1 MISVHPEVEV
11 KVLAELQALQLMP
24 SAELPQPRVMTYDD
38 IAKLT
43 YTSNAIKASNE
54 PIPLA

>member
-1 MISVHPEVEV
+1 MHREVEAS
-11 KVLAELQALQLMP
+11 VLTELQALQLMP
-24 SAELPQPRVMTYDD
+24 SAEQPQPRIMTYDD

-43 YTSNAIKASNE
+43 YTSNAIKASTE